1 MALNISSKGIDNAL
15 KNVMEMNKNI
25 SNISKSTDK
34 NMLMFQKRLKTSE
47 TLMSRMAKSASSM
60 STSIRLGVTALAG
73 LAFGKAMGAFKSSMD
88 QYGSASAMF
97 RSGANKSD
105 SLSDLALSR
114 AFDTV
119 TGDKRQGLQDSL
131 GRMAADATVDGSDAQ
146 SLLLQAGFDPE
157 KFAKMSQ
164 LDRLKTLIE
173 AFNKMGDNVAFR
185 EMFENIS
192 GMSGAELE
200 QISKQMGEIE
210 TKFNEY
216 SKSISKVDP
225 NSLSKMDTILKEL
238 SHSFQDFT
246 AILTSKAAPHI
257 TKLFE
262 QIKTK
267 ILEFVDS
274 GGIEKVI
281 KWLSDSFNTISNL
294 IGPGTTLTKIFNII
308 GIVWDGLVEAGRTVV
323 NAFKLVWNAFGLTVD
338 YLKLFFNNM
347 MKVIYTALSNIPF
360 IGDQFEGKAAEYDAN
375 ISDINKSINEN
386 KKDLSDAGSGLL
398 NNYANQAGNIANML
412 GAVGWKEG
420 ADTAKQIQVYIR
432 SSESQSQL
440 ANPVISQVGK

>member
-88 QYGSASAMF
+88 QYGSASSMF
-97 RSGANKSD
+97 RSKANKSD
-105 SLSDLALSR
+105 SLSDLTLSR
-114 AFDTV
+114 ALELA
-119 TGDKRQGLQDSL
+119 TGDEQKGLQNSL
-131 GRMAADATVDGSDAQ
+131 GQMAADATVAGSDAQ
-146 SLLLQAGFDPE
+146 SLLLQAGFDPAE
-157 KFAKMSQ
+157 FAKMSQ

-173 AFNKMGDNVAFR
+173 AFNKMGNDVAFR

-192 GMSGAELE
+192 GLKGSELEALSGLMPDIEKNFAEL
-200 QISKQMGEIE
+200 SKTMKGI
-210 TKFNEY
+210 
-216 SKSISKVDP
+216 DP
-225 NSLSKMDTILKEL
+225 QALSNTDAAWKKLL
-238 SHSFQDFT
+238 YSFQDFM
-246 AILTSKAAPHI
+246 ALLSSKAAPYV
-257 TKLFE
+257 TKAFE

-267 ILEFVDS
+267 ILEFVES
-274 GGIEKVI
+274 GGIERTI
-281 KWLSDSFNTISNL
+281 KWLSDTFNTISNL
-294 IGPGTTLTKIFNII
+294 LGPGTTLTKIFNII

-347 MKVIYTALSNIPF
+347 MKVIYTALDKIPGLDYSGE
-360 IGDQFEGKAAEYDAN
+360 IRETDAS
-375 ISDINKSINEN
+375 IATINKSIDEN
-386 KKDLSDAGSGLL
+386 KKDLADAGSGLL
-398 NNYANQAGNIANML
+398 NNYANQAGNVANLL
-412 GAVGWKEG
+412 GELGWKEG